1 MIPIYDK
8 KSNMN
13 TKPEIPSTSKV
24 IDNDM
29 NQLREAVLKGVYNDA
44 TNEKLL
50 NQTGEELNPKI
61 PRYENLKNNTI
72 ISGTAIKSI
81 QGTMVRYT
89 ATNSVVMFTFQEL
102 NELFGVD
109 NCTYGN
115 ILAFVCNGDGN
126 ANSVH
131 FNCAT
136 LADDSV
142 YATFDTQ
149 INSTVR
155 INYIIFYLG

>member
-44 TNEKLL
+44 TNEKILS
-50 NQTGEELNPKI
+50 QTGEELNPKI
-61 PRYENLKNNTI
+61 QRYENLKNNTI